1 MTEATK
7 TTLQLFTAGAALVA
21 ALAGLWNT
29 CQFAQLAGRVATLE
43 TAHNAHVNSGQH

>member
-1 MTEATK
+1 MTDTVK
-7 TTLQLFTAGAALVA
+7 TTIQLFTAGAALVA

-29 CQFAQLAGRVATLE
+29 YQFAQLAGKVETLE